1 MKETLHRKKVTNQWQ
16 NKTLTDTD
24 EVFLNFKAEKFDRH
38 VQTQRFTVGE
48 IMNGNGEERF
58 GAYMNQLANQL
69 NSNESFSPED
79 KFAVDLTIVPKPKE
93 GGKSKL
99 TKGRHNIEDV
109 LHNKQCVLP
118 IKNSEDNL
126 CLARAIGLTKA
137 HLHKDDGLEGKR
149 YYKNLGNNPNVLTR
163 CAKFL
168 HKQAGVPEGP
178 CGRVELEKFQQY
190 LALD

>member
-1 MKETLHRKKVTNQWQ
+1 MA
-16 NKTLTDTD
+16 NKTLTDTDTD
-24 EVFLNFKAEKFDRH
+24 EVFLNFKAEKFDH
-38 VQTQRFTVGE
+38 HLQTQCFTFSE
-48 IMNGNGEERF
+48 IINGNGEERF

-126 CLARAIGLTKA
+126 CLARAICLTKA
-137 HLHKDDGLEGKR
+137 H
-149 YYKNLGNNPNVLTR
+149 
-163 CAKFL
+163 
-168 HKQAGVPEGP
+168 
-178 CGRVELEKFQQY
+178 
-190 LALD
+190 